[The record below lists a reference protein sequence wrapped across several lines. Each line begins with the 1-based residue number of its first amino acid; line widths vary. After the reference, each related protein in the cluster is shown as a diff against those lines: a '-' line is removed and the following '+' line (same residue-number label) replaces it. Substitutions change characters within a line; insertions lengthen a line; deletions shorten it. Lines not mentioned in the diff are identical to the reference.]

1 MSNKKQSS
9 GCRRYI
15 LAALIALLMTMLLA
29 AGLTFLP
36 RLLGLSFPF
45 PVSFAQTIIR
55 DTPKADKT
63 SNPGK
68 INRAD
73 KPAPPA
79 VKITHTPGTISL
91 KWEPI
96 PNAVNYEFLLLA
108 DERNTPDNVIL
119 RQVLYTN
126 GTFLNRAHNHYP
138 ASTEALAKARW
149 TVRGLDYSN
158 RPISGFSALLP
169 VTAGVFDSPT
179 LLITGELDKM
189 TDAPLYPSYA
199 WIPRDDT
206 PLYEVEVWQ
215 RVQND
220 SGDADYLQA
229 IYHTEEIAFF
239 DPMAYRRP
247 GNYFWRVRPLR
258 SSSQG
263 DDWSEPQFFRVKS
276 PSEVKIAA
284 LGDSITH
291 GGGSIAAPPCYPMYT
306 YMSYSPVPI
315 KNLGRSGDT
324 TGDLTDRFE
333 DDLLPFAPETLLIM
347 GGINDLRIGLNADS
361 IIANLAW
368 LEESAWEN
376 GITPVFSTV
385 LPLNPQ
391 RMAEITDIEPVAE
404 GWQSELIAVNQ
415 WIRSREYFID
425 ISSPELVDEKG
436 WLRESCS
443 ADGLHPDA
451 SAKKIIGET
460 VGKYLQKF

>member
-1 MSNKKQSS
+1 MPTQNRNS

-15 LAALIALLMTMLLA
+15 VAALIALLMTVLLA

-36 RLLGLSFPF
+36 RLFGISLTF
-45 PVSFAQTIIR
+45 PVSFAKTVSR
-55 DTPKADKT
+55 DSRKPDKA
-63 SNPGK
+63 
-68 INRAD
+68 AD
-73 KPAPPA
+73 TAAPA
-79 VKITHTPGTISL
+79 VRIAAVPDTISL

-96 PNAVNYEFLLLA
+96 PNAVNYEFLLLQ
-108 DERNTPDNVIL
+108 DDRNTPDSVIL

-126 GTFLNRAHNHYP
+126 GTFLTRQSRHYP
-138 ASTEALAKARW
+138 DSTEALSKARW
-149 TVRGLDYSN
+149 TVRGLDYRD
-158 RPISGFSALLP
+158 RPVSDFSAPLP
-169 VTAGVFDSPT
+169 LTAGAFDSPT
-179 LLITGELDKM
+179 LLISGELDKM
-189 TDAPLYPSYA
+189 ADAPLYPSYA

-215 RVQND
+215 RVRTDKEN
-220 SGDADYLQA
+220 ADYLLA
-229 IYHTEEIAFF
+229 VYHTEEIAVF

-247 GNYFWRVRPLR
+247 GSYFWRVRPLR
-258 SSSQG
+258 NNSQG
-263 DDWSEPQFFRVKS
+263 DGWSEPQFFRVN
-276 PSEVKIAA
+276 PPEEVQIAA

-291 GGGSIAAPPCYPMYT
+291 GGGSIAAPPCYTMYT
-306 YMSYSPVPI
+306 YMNYSPVPI

-333 DDLLPFAPETLLIM
+333 DDVLPFAPKTLLIM
-347 GGINDLRIGLNADS
+347 GGINDLRLGFDADS

-368 LEESAWEN
+368 LEEAAREN

-391 RMAEITDIEPVAE
+391 RMAEFTDIEPVAE
-404 GWQSELIAVNQ
+404 GWQAELTIVNE
-415 WIRSREYFID
+415 WIRSREHFID

-460 VGKYLQKF
+460 IGKYLQKF